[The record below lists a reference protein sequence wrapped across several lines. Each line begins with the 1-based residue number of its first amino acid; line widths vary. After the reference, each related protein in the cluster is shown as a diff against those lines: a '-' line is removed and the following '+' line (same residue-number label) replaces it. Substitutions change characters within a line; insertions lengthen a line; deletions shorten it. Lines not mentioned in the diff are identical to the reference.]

1 VINLGDI
8 LKAGILV
15 VDDKAANV
23 QLLEGMLRVAGYT
36 AVHSTMDPNE
46 VCCLHRANRYS
57 LILLD
62 LQMPGLDGFEVMEGL
77 RQIEEDGYLPVLV
90 ITAQPGHKLRALE
103 AGARDFIGKP
113 FDQAEL
119 WARVRNLLEVR
130 LLHLEARN
138 HSRALQETVRELEES
153 REIIRMKTLAE
164 QKKSEQELALAQE
177 TQESLLPHSLPQFEN
192 FRIDAFNSPTRYV
205 GGDFYDFLQ
214 LSQAE
219 WIGVLADVSGK
230 GMPAALLS
238 SMVLGA
244 LSTEFRSGTRLQEVL
259 NRINRLLCE
268 KSLGSQFVSL
278 FLFSLGPGGEGRFIS
293 AGHNP
298 VWLFRSTTGKI
309 EELTAEAP
317 VLGIFEAASYQH
329 RPFQLCKGDILVV
342 YSDGLTDAENLQG
355 EMLGEKRLREIVQR
369 EACSGSKAVEDAF
382 LKAIEDFTQGMPQ
395 TDDITF
401 VVVEK
406 SN

>member
-1 VINLGDI
+1 MNSSDI
-8 LKAGILV
+8 LKAEILI
-15 VDDKAANV
+15 VDDKAANI

-36 AVHSTMDPNE
+36 AVHSTTDPTE
-46 VCCLHRANRYS
+46 VCGLHRRNRYG

-77 RQIEEDGYLPVLV
+77 KEIEEDGYLPVLV

-130 LLHLEARN
+130 LLHLEARR
-138 HSRALQETVRELEES
+138 HAKALEETVRELEAS
-153 REIIRMKTLAE
+153 REVVRLKTLAE
-164 QKKSEQELALAQE
+164 QKKNEQESALAQE
-177 TQESLLPHSLPQFEN
+177 TQESLLPHFLPEFEN
-192 FRIDAFNSPTRYV
+192 FHVQGFCKPTRYV

-214 LSQAE
+214 LSPGE

-244 LSTEFRSGTRLQEVL
+244 LSTEFRAGTRLQEVL
-259 NRINRLLCE
+259 NRVNRLLCE
-268 KSLGSQFVSL
+268 KSLGSQFVTL
-278 FLFSLGPGGEGRFIS
+278 FLFSLGTDGEGQFIS

-298 VWLFRSTTGKI
+298 AWLFRSSTGKI
-309 EELTAEAP
+309 DVLRADAP
-317 VLGIFEAASYQH
+317 VLGIFQAASYSH
-329 RPFQLCKGDILVV
+329 RALHLCTGDILVV
-342 YSDGLTDAENLQG
+342 HSDGLTDAENLRG
-355 EMLGEKRLREIVQR
+355 EMFGEKRLREIIQR
-369 EACSGSKAVEDAF
+369 EAPSGGKAVESAF
-382 LKAIEDFTQGMPQ
+382 LKAIEEFTEGMPQ

-401 VVVEK
+401 VLVEK